1 MKKII
6 ITEEQ
11 LNRIINEAATI
22 KALKNKAEQTGISY
36 TILKKVYDKGMAA
49 WNSGHRP
56 GVSQQQWAMGRV
68 NSFITGKG
76 GSRKADASLWKQAKK
91 SKSKKN
97 ESADT
102 NINRMILKEDVGV
115 ISDYLSYHINNNIPL
130 TESVFRYGSLAFI
143 NLINEVRYIY
153 EQGMIDLSHNDLEL
167 IKTDIGKTGIYE
179 GKEVFLDLPEID
191 NTLNEAEYKGKEVEL
206 NKPKRNTGS
215 GKKYFVY
222 VKDPKSGN
230 VRKITFGDMKGG
242 LTAKISNPEAR
253 KSFAA
258 RHNCSSKKDKT
269 TAGYWSCNIP
279 RHAKSLGLSGGGNYY
294 W

>member
-11 LNRIINEAATI
+11 LNNLLDEGTSN
-22 KALKNKAEQTGISY
+22 KALKNKAEQSGISY

-97 ESADT
+97 ESVDI
-102 NINRMILKEDVGV
+102 NINRMILNESVDEV
-115 ISDYLSYHINNNIPL
+115 SNYLNYHVKNEIPL
-130 TESVFRYGSLAFI
+130 TESVFRYGSSSFM
-143 NLINEVRYIY
+143 NLINEVRDMY
-153 EQGMIDLSHNDLEL
+153 EIGMIDLSYYDLEL
-167 IKTDIGKTGIYE
+167 IKTDIGKTGLYE
-179 GKEVFLDLPEID
+179 GKEVFLDLPQVEY
-191 NTLNEAEYKGKEVEL
+191 TLNEAEYKGKEVEL

-230 VRKITFGDMKGG
+230 VRKITFGDAKGG

-258 RHNCSSKKDKT
+258 RHNCSSKKDRT
-269 TAGYWSCNIP
+269 SAGYWSCNIP
-279 RHAKSLGLSGGGNYY
+279 RYAKSLGLSSGGNYY